1 MYFRKKYYFCHPLA
15 PDGVSVLQPVV
26 RHSEA
31 IAMDWMEIFTL
42 VTGVAYIYLEVRQK
56 DFMWIVGLV
65 TSAAAVYVFT
75 ERGLYAT
82 AALNVYY
89 LAVSFWGLYQWRRDR
104 RSLGKDEEGGEDVIH
119 LRHLTVRTAA
129 VSAGIYAVSTV
140 LLVFLMEKLGDA
152 MSSLDAAVTVLGAV
166 GTWWLSR
173 SYKEQWLLWIV
184 ADILTAVMC
193 LMQGMYYM
201 AALYVVYTAC
211 AAYGYFHWKR
221 CGIYISD

>member
-1 MYFRKKYYFCHPLA
+1 
-15 PDGVSVLQPVV
+15 
-26 RHSEA
+26 
-31 IAMDWMEIFTL
+31 MDWMEIFTL

-75 ERGLYAT
+75 GRGLYAT

-104 RSLGKDEEGGEDVIH
+104 RSLEKKDVGNDDVIH
-119 LRHLTVRTAA
+119 LRRMTARTAV
-129 VSAGIYAVSTV
+129 VSAIAYAIFTA
-140 LLVFLMEKLGDA
+140 LLVYLMEKVGDS
-152 MSSLDAAVTVLGAV
+152 MSFLDAVVTVLGAV

-184 ADILTAVMC
+184 ADILTVVMC
-193 LMQGMYYM
+193 LMQDMYYM

-211 AAYGYFHWKR
+211 AVYGYFHWKR
-221 CGIYISD
+221 RGVYISD